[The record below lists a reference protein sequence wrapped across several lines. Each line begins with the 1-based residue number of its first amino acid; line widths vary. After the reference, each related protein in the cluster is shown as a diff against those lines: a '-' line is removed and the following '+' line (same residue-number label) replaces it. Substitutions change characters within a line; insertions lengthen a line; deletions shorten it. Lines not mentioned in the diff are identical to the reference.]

1 MTNTTQRI
9 DSDAIQSQL
18 AQLCKPPGSLGMIEF
33 AATRL
38 CETQQTLYPQ
48 TRPRNVTVFAADHG
62 VTCEGV
68 TAWPSEVTGAVV
80 KVMQTGRTASG
91 VFARTLDA
99 NYEVVDVGLLQSI
112 HNSSGDAVPATS
124 LRDAAKRRGTA
135 NLLREAAMAESDFD
149 HAWNVGV
156 ERAEAAIAEN
166 SQVLIGGEMGIG
178 NTTAATCLIGLLCES
193 EIGSNVAEIVG
204 RGAGL
209 DDQQLS
215 HKQQV
220 VVAAIERVR
229 ALGPLNAKQIGCEV
243 GGLEIVA
250 LAGFYARAAQ
260 AGRTVLIDGVI
271 ATSAAVL
278 ADAIHPGTRAQMIAG
293 HRSTEPAHNA
303 ALAKLQ
309 LTPIVDLQM
318 RLGEATGA
326 IAALPIL
333 DLAAA
338 MLCDMATLGELEL

>member
-1 MTNTTQRI
+1 MTNNHPHI
-9 DSDAIQSQL
+9 DSDAIRSRL
-18 AQLCKPPGSLGMIEF
+18 AELCKPPESLGMIEF

-38 CETQQTLYPQ
+38 CETQQTLQPQ
-48 TRPRNVTVFAADHG
+48 TRPRQVTVFAADHG

-80 KVMQTGRTASG
+80 KVMQSHRTASG
-91 VFARTLDA
+91 VFARSLDA
-99 NYEVVDVGLLQSI
+99 SYEVVDVGLLQAIAPSDEDDV
-112 HNSSGDAVPATS
+112 STTC
-124 LRDAAKRRGTA
+124 LRDNAGRRGTG
-135 NLLREAAMAESDFD
+135 NLMREPAMGDADFD
-149 HAWNVGV
+149 HAWAVGV

-166 SQVLIGGEMGIG
+166 CQVLIGGEMGIG
-178 NTTAATCLIGLLCES
+178 NTTSATCLIGLLCES
-193 EIGSNVAEIVG
+193 QIDSSVAEIVG

-209 DDQQLS
+209 DDRQLS
-215 HKQQV
+215 QKQQV
-220 VVAAIERVR
+220 VIAAIERVR
-229 ALGPLNAKQIGCEV
+229 RMGTPDAKQIGCEV

-260 AGRTVLIDGVI
+260 AGRTLLIDGMI

-278 ADAIHPGTRAQMIAG
+278 ADAIHPGTRCQMIAG
-293 HRSTEPAHNA
+293 HRSTEPAHAA

-309 LTPIVDLQM
+309 LTPILDLQM

-338 MLCDMATLGELEL
+338 MLCEMATLGELDL